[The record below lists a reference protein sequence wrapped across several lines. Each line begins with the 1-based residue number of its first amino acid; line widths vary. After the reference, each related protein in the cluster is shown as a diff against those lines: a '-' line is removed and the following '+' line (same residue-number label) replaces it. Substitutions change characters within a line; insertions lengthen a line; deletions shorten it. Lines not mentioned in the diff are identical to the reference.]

1 MNNVTH
7 DYGATAVDM
16 GLPGGSAVTIGFY
29 TAGPKGYTAD
39 WRDHLFVHEYGHYIQ
54 SQLHGPVYLFTVGVP
69 SLQSAVL
76 QTDDPSS
83 PQHDVRWFEA
93 DASYKGAEYF
103 DKYYGSKKEGYVAGN
118 PDYFD
123 KGSFINGESERSW
136 YLNPRTGKI
145 NRENNPVTGKF
156 HWTDIP
162 IYIPIVGLIP
172 YFLYY

>member
-1 MNNVTH
+1 MGSTLQNHLATAPDPVIGDLFVSTANAFGAVNNVTH
-7 DYGATAVDM
+7 NYGATAVDM
-16 GLPGGSAVTIGFY
+16 GLPGGSSVTIGFY

-76 QTDDPSS
+76 QTDDPCS

-103 DKYYGSKKEGYVAGN
+103 DKYYGSKKEGYIAGSGK
-118 PDYFD
+118 YFS
-123 KGSFINGESERSW
+123 KESFISGG
-136 YLNPRTGKI
+136 YHLC
-145 NRENNPVTGKF
+145 
-156 HWTDIP
+156 
-162 IYIPIVGLIP
+162 IV
-172 YFLYY
+172 FLFCNQC